1 MLRLNTRATVIAAA
15 LLSGTIACGG
25 AGAPAPASGPP
36 AIAFQ
41 KYTLPN
47 GLDVILSEDH
57 RLPTVSVDLW
67 YHVGPANEAAGRT
80 GFAHLFEHMMFQGS
94 KHVPGNS
101 HFQLLE
107 AAGGTNLNGT
117 TDFDRTNYFE
127 TLPANRLELGLW
139 LESDRMGYLLDALD
153 EQQLAGQRG
162 VVRGE
167 RKQSVENEP
176 YGIVG
181 EALYHTVF
189 PKGHPYY
196 ADVIG
201 SHDDIQAAKLED
213 VRTFFKT
220 YYAPNNASLAIV
232 GDIDATGTRALVE
245 KYFGPLKR
253 GPEVPKV
260 QIPTPAITAERRVVV
275 KDHVPLQRVY
285 LGWITPAFFKDG
297 DADADV
303 TANALGGGK
312 SSRLYKKLV
321 YEKQIAQDVSAFQQ
335 SLTLGSVF
343 QITATARPGHTA
355 GELEAAID
363 TELDALR
370 QSGPDAAELERARNT
385 LETQRLTGLE
395 TEGGFGGVADML
407 NLYNHYLGDPG
418 YLQKDLAR
426 YQSVTTE
433 TAKKFA
439 NTYLQTSARAVV
451 YGVPGEPDLG
461 PAPPMPDMAKVQKG
475 PGGEAYNTDEPWRKD
490 APAPGPERPLAL
502 PTPVSF
508 TLANGLTVILNE
520 RTGMP
525 VVAANLVV
533 KTGGDANPI
542 DRPGLA
548 NYTAAM
554 LDQGTASKSAPQIA
568 DAVARLGASLD
579 ATSSKDATFVSGQSL
594 TKHFAATLDLMAE
607 IVLHPSFP
615 QAEVER
621 QRASRMGDLAQIRSD
636 PGSIATATAIA
647 ALYGM
652 LHPYGYMEM
661 GTEAS
666 ARSTSRDDIVTFWT
680 KNFVPNNAALI
691 VAGPIGQAEL
701 KALVEKAFGGWA
713 KGTPAGP
720 TAGTMTSTPARV
732 VIVDVGKSQQTQL
745 RVATIGVPRSTPDY
759 ASLNVMNNILGGL
772 FSSRINLNLREDHSW
787 TYGANSQFTFRK
799 GAGPFWVGSGVDTPE
814 TGPAVGEILKEIRK
828 MADTAVTPGEL
839 AMGKDALTRSLPAA
853 FETSSSAVNTL
864 NSLFIYDLGLD
875 YYARFPA
882 SVTAIT
888 ADAVQAAAKKYLV
901 PEKMIVIAVGQQSS
915 IEPGLRKLNL
925 GAIEFRNK
933 DTTVKR

>member
-1 MLRLNTRATVIAAA
+1 MKTGATIVAVA
-15 LLSGTIACGG
+15 LLAGTIACGG
-25 AGAPAPASGPP
+25 GTSTPASGTPT
-36 AIAFQ
+36 IAFQ

-67 YHVGPANEAAGRT
+67 YHVGPANEAKGRT

-94 KHVPGNS
+94 KHAPGNS

-167 RKQSVENEP
+167 RKQSVESQP
-176 YGIVG
+176 YGIVS
-181 EALYHTVF
+181 EAVYHTVF
-189 PKGHPYY
+189 PPGHPYY

-213 VRTFFKT
+213 VRAFFKT

-232 GDIDATGTRALVE
+232 GDIDAARTKTLVE

-253 GPEVPKV
+253 GPDVPKI
-260 QIPTPAITAERRVVV
+260 QIETPPITAERRVVV
-275 KDHVPLQRVY
+275 RDHVPLPRVY
-285 LGWITPAFFKDG
+285 MAWITPAFFKDG

-303 TANALGGGK
+303 TASALGGGK

-321 YEKQIAQDVSAFQQ
+321 YDKQIAQDVSAFQQ

-355 GELEAAID
+355 EELETAID
-363 TELDALR
+363 AELDALR

-418 YLQKDLAR
+418 YLQKDLGR
-426 YQSVTTE
+426 YQTVTTE
-433 TAKKFA
+433 TAKRFA
-439 NTYLQTSARAVV
+439 NTYLQKNARVV
-451 YGVPGEPDLG
+451 VHGVPGDPDLG
-461 PAPPMPDMAKVQKG
+461 PAPPMPDMSKVQKG
-475 PGGEAYNTDEPWRKD
+475 PGGEAYNADEAWRKD
-490 APAPGPERPLAL
+490 APKPGPDRPLAL

-568 DAVARLGASLD
+568 DAVAQLGASLD
-579 ATSSKDATFVSGQSL
+579 ANSSKDGTFVSARSL
-594 TKHFAATLDLMAE
+594 TKHFPATLDLMADV
-607 IVLHPSFP
+607 VLHPSFP
-615 QAEVER
+615 QAEVGR
-621 QRASRMGDLAQIRSD
+621 QRASRLGDLAQIRSD
-636 PGSIATATAIA
+636 PASIATATAIA

-652 LHPYGYMEM
+652 LNPYGYMEV

-666 ARSTSRDDIVTFWT
+666 ARSTSRDDIVAFWT
-680 KNFVPNNAALI
+680 KNFVPNNAALV
-691 VAGPIGQAEL
+691 VAGPIGPADL

-720 TAGTMTSTPARV
+720 TAGAMRTTGARI
-732 VIVDVGKSQQTQL
+732 VIVDVGKSPQTQL

-759 ASLNVMNNILGGL
+759 ASLNVMNNVLGGL
-772 FSSRINLNLREDHSW
+772 FSSRININLREDHSW
-787 TYGANSQFTFRK
+787 TYGANSQFIFRK
-799 GAGPFWVGSGVDTPE
+799 GTGPFWVGSGVDTPA

-828 MADTAVTPGEL
+828 MADAPVTVEEL

-864 NSLFIYDLGLD
+864 NDLFVYDLGLD
-875 YYARFPA
+875 YYTKYPA
-882 SVTAIT
+882 SVSAVT
-888 ADAVQAAAKKYLV
+888 ADAVQAVAKKYLV
-901 PEKMIVIAVGQQSS
+901 PEKMVVIAVGDRAA
-915 IEPGLRKLNL
+915 IEPGLRALKL
-925 GAIEFRNK
+925 GEIELRNP